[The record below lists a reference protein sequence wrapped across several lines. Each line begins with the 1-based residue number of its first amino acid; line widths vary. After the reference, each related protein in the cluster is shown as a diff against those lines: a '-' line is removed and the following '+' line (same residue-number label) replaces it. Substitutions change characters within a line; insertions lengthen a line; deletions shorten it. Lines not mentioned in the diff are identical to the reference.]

1 MKLAEFITETL
12 GEIMQGVSAAIKA
25 HNVAALGGVINP
37 RSAAEE
43 SDPKTL
49 PMSPVE
55 FDVAVTVESSLATR
69 KSGGGSIKVV
79 EAKVS
84 KDSSEKTVDASRVK
98 FSVPL
103 SLPTTRLV
111 D

>member
-43 SDPKTL
+43 SDPKTGNRAAGAL
-49 PMSPVE
+49 RW
-55 FDVAVTVESSLATR
+55 LRRRYR
-69 KSGGGSIKVV
+69 KILRRKPSMRPG
-79 EAKVS
+79 
-84 KDSSEKTVDASRVK
+84 
-98 FSVPL
+98 
-103 SLPTTRLV
+103 
-111 D
+111 